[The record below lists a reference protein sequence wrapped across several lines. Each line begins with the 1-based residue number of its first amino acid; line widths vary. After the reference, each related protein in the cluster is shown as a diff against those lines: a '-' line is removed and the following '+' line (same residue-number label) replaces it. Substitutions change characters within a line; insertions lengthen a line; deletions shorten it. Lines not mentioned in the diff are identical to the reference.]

1 MLNTYPL
8 TLPKIS
14 DSLTSELLE
23 VALTYNFEQD
33 GVPNPIIFNGV
44 QQVDREISKNYH
56 KVTNQS
62 QAIYKIFSIPEE
74 LSTAVKKEMLGTV
87 FPFDNTHLYYQRI
100 EGGETIS
107 PHRDAV
113 RKSHILY
120 NISND
125 GATTNFHDKLID
137 DETRFAFDFHEITA
151 PIETYKFDPFQWYLF
166 NSQKIHSVTNIT
178 NTRVAV
184 CVDMQY
190 EYAKLYNYFKDK
202 LIFD

>member
-1 MLNTYPL
+1 MLSSYTL
-8 TLPKIS
+8 RLPKIS
-14 DSLTSELLE
+14 DSLTKELLDA
-23 VALTYNFEQD
+23 ALTYNFSGD

-44 QQVDREISKNYH
+44 QQVDLDTAKNYH
-56 KVTNQS
+56 AITKQT
-62 QAIYKIFSIPEE
+62 QAIYKIFPIPNE
-74 LSTAVKKEMLGTV
+74 LGNAIKNEMGDTL
-87 FPFDNTHLYYQRI
+87 FPFKQTHLYYQRI

-125 GATTNFHDKLID
+125 GASTHFHNKLIT
-137 DETRFAFDFHEITA
+137 DETRFAFNVHEIS
-151 PIETYKFDPFQWYLF
+151 PPVETYVLEPYQWYLF

-178 NTRVAV
+178 QTRVAV
-184 CVDMQY
+184 CVDMQFPY
-190 EYAKLYNYFKDK
+190 EKLYSYYKDK